1 MAAFPLRICRKP
13 VTEIAM
19 RHDAYHINRSTLLID
34 AVNLGLLSGVGLE
47 RCPLYP
53 WRTDIAER
61 EHQV

>member
-34 AVNLGLLSGVGLE
+34 AVNLGLLSGLGLE
-47 RCPLYP
+47 LP

-61 EHQV
+61 KHQV